1 LTGKLEAEIS
11 GGWQP
16 LTFKWSHLNS
26 LFLFLDNQKE
36 GIYSIT
42 VTDKKG
48 CVIVASDTIQKK
60 YCCNCYLPNS
70 FTPNGD
76 GLNDVFKAITP
87 NTDISEYSLKI
98 YNRWG
103 QEVFSTKEMTTGW
116 DGRIKGVDADMDS
129 YYFLMIYKCT
139 QSKEQLVRKGD
150 VLLLR

>member
-1 LTGKLEAEIS
+1 M
-11 GGWQP
+11 
-16 LTFKWSHLNS
+16 
-26 LFLFLDNQKE
+26 
-36 GIYSIT
+36 
-42 VTDKKG
+42 
-48 CVIVASDTIQKK
+48 
-60 YCCNCYLPNS
+60 PNS